1 MSEIEGNTEMLKDG
15 SLCGGEGVVCSGS
28 SKNTESRIPVA
39 ALPSPRRTNVLSNT
53 TGERQVLQR
62 ELNSWLAGRQ

>member
-1 MSEIEGNTEMLKDG
+1 MLKDG
-15 SLCGGEGVVCSGS
+15 SLVWGEGVVCSGS
-28 SKNTESRIPVA
+28 SKNTESHIPVA
-39 ALPSPRRTNVLSNT
+39 ALPSPRRTNVLSKT